1 YRTDLEG
8 IITFVSQSC
17 FKMSGYKVEELIGTI
32 AADYLFF
39 DVTQNRVFLKEISIH
54 GYVDSY
60 ESKLKK
66 KDGSTWWA
74 STNAHYYKNIY
85 GKILGVEG
93 VTRDITAKK
102 QVEIE
107 LQSFKNY
114 LSNIID
120 SMPSILVGVN
130 ALGEVTFW
138 NKTAEV
144 ATGITTSMAQGKS
157 LTEVFPIMAPEME
170 KIKESIHTRQV
181 KLEQNRSRKKGD
193 EILFEDITIYPLIT
207 NGVEGAVIR
216 VDDVTN
222 QFRLHE
228 IMIQSEK
235 MLSVGGL
242 AAGMAHE
249 INNPLAGMLQTANV
263 MSSRLNISRKNT
275 ANKEAAEKA
284 GTTLQ
289 VIESYMEL
297 RGIPSM
303 IEKINE
309 SGRRIAA
316 IVNNMLSFARKSE
329 DDFSTY
335 DIPFLLDKTLKLAET
350 DYDFKKQYDF
360 KQINILKEY
369 AENIPHL
376 PCDISKIQQVFLN
389 ILRNGAQ
396 AMQSAKI
403 SDPQLIIRVFIKD
416 NEKKLTIEIEDNGPG
431 LSNEIK
437 SKIFEPFFTT
447 KPIGVGT
454 GLGLSVSY
462 FIITETHNGDLY
474 VESNNDRGS
483 KFIIKLPI

>member
-1 YRTDLEG
+1 
-8 IITFVSQSC
+8 
-17 FKMSGYKVEELIGTI
+17 
-32 AADYLFF
+32 
-39 DVTQNRVFLKEISIH
+39 
-54 GYVDSY
+54 
-60 ESKLKK
+60 
-66 KDGSTWWA
+66 
-74 STNAHYYKNIY
+74 
-85 GKILGVEG
+85 
-93 VTRDITAKK
+93 
-102 QVEIE
+102 
-107 LQSFKNY
+107 
-114 LSNIID
+114 
-120 SMPSILVGVN
+120 
-130 ALGEVTFW
+130 
-138 NKTAEV
+138 
-144 ATGITTSMAQGKS
+144 
-157 LTEVFPIMAPEME
+157 
-170 KIKESIHTRQV
+170 
-181 KLEQNRSRKKGD
+181 
-193 EILFEDITIYPLIT
+193 
-207 NGVEGAVIR
+207 
-216 VDDVTN
+216 
-222 QFRLHE
+222 
-228 IMIQSEK
+228 MIQSEK

-329 DDFSTY
+329 DVFSTY

-431 LSNEIK
+431 ISNEIK